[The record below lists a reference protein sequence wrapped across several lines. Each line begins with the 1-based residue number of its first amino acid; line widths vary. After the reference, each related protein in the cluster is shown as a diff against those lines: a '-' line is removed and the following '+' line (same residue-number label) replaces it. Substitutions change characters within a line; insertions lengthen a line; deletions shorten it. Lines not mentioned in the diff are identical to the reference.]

1 MLKTVKEF
9 LKRILVV
16 TMIFI
21 TLVIFGMEPI
31 AKAAQLPADGEFY
44 YSGTTKGTYVVT
56 ENIFKW
62 LLSHLADIVDW
73 LLGFMTMA
81 FRLSIIGWATILER
95 LLTKVLESS
104 AGNSYLSDAL
114 NATNITAANDSSQN
128 VTVEAIVYN
137 RVPLFNVNFFDFE
150 VDKTRTGTGRDL
162 TKLVCDRCKKYYGD
176 CTCTEEMCVCTSC
189 ETYRIMQKVDSD
201 PNYKSIII
209 IIKETVAEWF
219 YMIRFIAVIGML
231 MVLILIGI
239 KIAISTLSSEKAVYK
254 RMLVDWLVGF
264 LFFFAVQYIMYFIIY
279 LNQLAV
285 DLIADYSENQ
295 ASAIIQTS
303 SLEFGKTER
312 DNEEVEAS
320 LYEAVRTRAY
330 DPKLINGTTGTIMYI
345 TLVIFAWRFAWMYL
359 KRYFTLI
366 VLTLMAPAVAFAYA
380 LQKVF
385 SGKAKAWST
394 WLNEYIVNTFIQTVH
409 AILYASFVSTALI
422 VSLDSIAGMVVGLII
437 MNFML
442 KADKVFRKIF
452 KMSTGGSLLD
462 RVSKGA
468 EEARL
473 DKMAKS
479 VQNAVAGAK
488 PALQLAAKSP
498 GAALVRT
505 AKNAVVGEAVLG
517 GAKIKDKLD
526 RRKERKLN
534 EKLDHDSEEE
544 LKKREDYDDLST
556 NESRKGEYAMAK
568 AQAMEKARLENNVRD
583 KVLAMSPEAR
593 DAHAQALADEEKDAL
608 AKAMASRD
616 MSKHVP
622 VEEQKALFDKYR
634 EVSKRRKQFD
644 KYCKRPYSNA
654 EIIAARVFDLN
665 KYYYTDG
672 NGKLRRRTSY
682 EFDEKTNTIRRV
694 GAQRLANRGLNAKD
708 ALGWND
714 AQIEAFKGTIK
725 TASSGILAQ
734 VAAFAGL
741 ATLVTSPGAAL
752 GMLAY
757 SANASAKYGRRNR
770 NISRPTHRSAYQNR
784 QYSNLRLTAKSAEKV
799 TETVIYE
806 TMEGYALEPYRGTGI
821 AQARITGIL
830 LDKYT
835 PKQFKELTKDND
847 AYAAASVAALEELK
861 QQVGFVNGL
870 RTFSLDKLNQ
880 VELQQLDT
888 ITAGKVKGFEDMTDV
903 DRDTKRTEVL
913 MDLIS
918 QRDQLQGVDL
928 SLYDENG
935 IKETSMRRINKLM
948 LTRHSYNELKALIK
962 DPEAFQ
968 EQVEQEVQREIKR
981 SHKTT
986 KKAVKEVQQSPEMQK
1001 IQEVVDGI
1009 YTDEMGTYGPNDG
1022 DILDFI
1028 AGGAAEEL
1036 DKLAALDNE
1045 MELKHI
1051 AKLRKE
1057 AGVIQAKFRTMD
1069 MAAVMDKIDKASAEE
1084 EKEKAENTL
1093 FKNGDKRVVA
1103 PVITASLIDDL
1114 IKEAMTNLNLTP
1126 PLSPADK
1133 QKLKAEVNRL
1143 AGGELRDRL
1152 IGEGMAEYNGEMT
1165 AAIEKE
1171 IIAKVDQKITSEIRN
1186 RFDNAVS
1193 RYVGDTE
1200 LIAERDKFKEE
1211 MKKKDPTLTEDDIA
1225 AKAVEEKGITE
1236 EERANIAKYVK
1247 EAVKANGINNVD
1259 MLKSGETIKS
1269 IADSYRAEMQGKG
1282 TEISEKEAMAQVAS
1296 FMEGLKEV
1304 TDGKSFSE
1312 RAHDAIQAR
1321 VNGST
1326 VSDFTQTQS
1335 SKKKNDIL
1343 EAMRSDVVST
1353 EEDIS
1358 PELIAEQNRLIVE
1371 LFENTAEATAL
1382 NAEFAGYGKKRAKP
1396 ADALHMYDYTD
1407 SMQYVKF
1414 DEKRE
1419 LPKAYRAAKG
1429 DPDKKAEVYGPM
1441 INIDEII
1448 GTMKKSK

>member
-264 LFFFAVQYIMYFIIY
+264 LFLFAVQYIMFFIIY

-303 SLEFGKTER
+303 SLEFGKKER

-385 SGKAKAWST
+385 AGKAKAWST

-498 GAALVRT
+498 GAALVRG
-505 AKNAVVGEAVLG
+505 AKNAVVGNAVMAGARITDAIDRKREKNLEAQAEKNLERDYG
-517 GAKIKDKLD
+517 EGFQEFKSKNDGKEFNAAKLKEMDRLRIGNSLKDKVRAMD
-526 RRKERKLN
+526 PD
-534 EKLDHDSEEE
+534 EKAAHAEALVGEEKAA
-544 LKKREDYDDLST
+544 LKA
-556 NESRKGEYAMAK
+556 AMA
-568 AQAMEKARLENNVRD
+568 AQEMNLPIEKQR
-583 KVLAMSPEAR
+583 
-593 DAHAQALADEEKDAL
+593 
-608 AKAMASRD
+608 
-616 MSKHVP
+616 
-622 VEEQKALFDKYR
+622 ALFDKYHAA
-634 EVSKRRKQFD
+634 SKRRKEFGKYAKLGRYSTAQIVKARLFD
-644 KYCKRPYSNA
+644 
-654 EIIAARVFDLN
+654 VN
-665 KYYYTDG
+665 KYYYRDEK
-672 NGKLRRRTSY
+672 GKLKRRSEY
-682 EFDEKTNTIRRV
+682 VFNEKTGLIERV
-694 GAQRLANRGLNAKD
+694 GAAKKAAGMLNAKD
-708 ALGWND
+708 ALGWD
-714 AQIEAFKGTIK
+714 DETIK
-725 TASSGILAQ
+725 ALKGATSVALGGIGAEI
-734 VAAFAGL
+734 AAFAGL
-741 ATLVTSPGAAL
+741 ATLVSSPGVAM

-757 SANASAKYGRRNR
+757 SANSFTKLTRANR
-770 NISRPTHRSAYQNR
+770 NISRPTHRAAYRNKH
-784 QYSNLRLTAKSAEKV
+784 YNNLQLSSQAMERV

-806 TMEGYALEPYRGTGI
+806 TIAGFKLSPYKGAMTLQTMVAARLFDAAGTPEEFKAMVGNESAYKGQVIATLDKIKAEDAFISSVQADKISELDEVELKKLDAIVKERVAGFDDLSKSEKNDQRSAVFSQLSVQHNQLKGIDLTVFEQEEFADASMRQVNEYMLEAMTADEFR
-821 AQARITGIL
+821 AL
-830 LDKYT
+830 LDD
-835 PKQFKELTKDND
+835 P
-847 AYAAASVAALEELK
+847 ALFEER
-861 QQVGFVNGL
+861 VN
-870 RTFSLDKLNQ
+870 S
-880 VELQQLDT
+880 ELQNIATRNLE
-888 ITAGKVKGFEDMTDV
+888 I
-903 DRDTKRTEVL
+903 
-913 MDLIS
+913 
-918 QRDQLQGVDL
+918 DQQ
-928 SLYDENG
+928 
-935 IKETSMRRINKLM
+935 
-948 LTRHSYNELKALIK
+948 H
-962 DPEAFQ
+962 Q
-968 EQVEQEVQREIKR
+968 VQRELSKAR
-981 SHKTT
+981 HSSESLT
-986 KKAVKEVQQSPEMQK
+986 KLND
-1001 IQEVVDGI
+1001 VVD
-1009 YTDEMGTYGPNDG
+1009 EMYEK
-1022 DILDFI
+1022 DILPNMKTGDVLDRL

-1036 DKLAALDNE
+1036 DKIAALDNKA
-1045 MELKHI
+1045 ELKFI
-1051 AKLRKE
+1051 ARMKTDADLI
-1057 AGVIQAKFRTMD
+1057 V
-1069 MAAVMDKIDKASAEE
+1069 AARRERELADEIDKVDEISA
-1084 EKEKAENTL
+1084 KEDKDRADATVGKTGQTRIVNTAVL
-1093 FKNGDKRVVA
+1093 TTTLDK
-1103 PVITASLIDDL
+1103 LIR
-1114 IKEAMTNLNLTP
+1114 EAMRELGYSQPLNSQERAMLINKVKS
-1126 PLSPADK
+1126 LARG
-1133 QKLKAEVNRL
+1133 QLKADMIEQLKADFDGEITDDVLREIENKVNNKINSEVDSKVDGRV
-1143 AGGELRDRL
+1143 D
-1152 IGEGMAEYNGEMT
+1152 AEIRKHKDIMT
-1165 AAIEKE
+1165 AREDARNASSGDDETKIVEAIQREG
-1171 IIAKVDQKITSEIRN
+1171 ITSEERESISQHVKNVIAANNVISVEELNNDEKVREIAQAYLASSGGTISQAEAEAQVNVFMSELKVEKTFKARTQEAMQRRLDPSVTESYAEAKDNKKRSQIVEETRRVAMAEEDTVSPEVLAEQSRIVADLIATIEPAREKN
-1186 RFDNAVS
+1186 RE
-1193 RYVGDTE
+1193 YVG
-1200 LIAERDKFKEE
+1200 
-1211 MKKKDPTLTEDDIA
+1211 
-1225 AKAVEEKGITE
+1225 
-1236 EERANIAKYVK
+1236 Y
-1247 EAVKANGINNVD
+1247 
-1259 MLKSGETIKS
+1259 
-1269 IADSYRAEMQGKG
+1269 G
-1282 TEISEKEAMAQVAS
+1282 T
-1296 FMEGLKEV
+1296 
-1304 TDGKSFSE
+1304 
-1312 RAHDAIQAR
+1312 AR
-1321 VNGST
+1321 
-1326 VSDFTQTQS
+1326 
-1335 SKKKNDIL
+1335 KNDTK
-1343 EAMRSDVVST
+1343 AMSM
-1353 EEDIS
+1353 
-1358 PELIAEQNRLIVE
+1358 P
-1371 LFENTAEATAL
+1371 
-1382 NAEFAGYGKKRAKP
+1382 
-1396 ADALHMYDYTD
+1396 DYND
-1407 SMQYVKF
+1407 YMQYVEF
-1414 DEKRE
+1414 NEKRG
-1419 LPKAYRAAKG
+1419 LPPGYTKARKNSPNNLEAF
-1429 DPDKKAEVYGPM
+1429 GPLL
-1441 INIDEII
+1441 NLNEIVASMTDNDGI
-1448 GTMKKSK
+1448 I